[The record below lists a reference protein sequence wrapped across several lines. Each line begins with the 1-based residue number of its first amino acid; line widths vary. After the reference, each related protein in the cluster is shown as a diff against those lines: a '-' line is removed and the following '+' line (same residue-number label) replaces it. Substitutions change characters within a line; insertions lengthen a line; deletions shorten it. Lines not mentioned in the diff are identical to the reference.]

1 MAPLTF
7 ALPKGRLLDPAL
19 QLLSSMGIRGLEVDT
34 RRLLLTDAER
44 DLRFIFLKP
53 ADIPTYVEY
62 GAADLGIVGKDIL
75 AEQQPDV
82 YEPIDLGFG
91 FCRLVVAEPRE
102 LWERDDPT
110 KWSWVRVATKYPALT
125 EHYFS
130 DRGIQVEMIHLDGSI
145 ELAPLVGLAERIVDL
160 VQSGETLRANG
171 LVEVAEI
178 MTSTARLIVNRD
190 SLKTAPARVN
200 ALIGSMRGGAGV
212 IRRQPRHLGAGRGP
226 IATVRRRGRADVIL
240 VEEIVAGVRVKERHG
255 APRVL
260 TLRSG
265 RPLRRR
271 LAVTAGDGAAGG
283 RGGGHHHARSVYRGR
298 IRRFHRRARHVLAH
312 DGCPGLSSARK
323 SAAGARGPR
332 PRQGDAYPSTVLMT
346 VIPARVAGVKEIVL
360 VSPPSPDKSL
370 NPAVLAAARVAG
382 VTEAYRIGGAQAVA
396 ALAYGTETIRRVD
409 KIVGP
414 GNIYV
419 ALAKGRVFGDVGI
432 DMIAGPSEV
441 MVVADASADPGW
453 AADLLAQAEHDPMAR
468 AVLLTPSRALIDA
481 VAAAAERQLAALPR
495 REIAEAALRAH
506 GALVLTRSLEEA
518 VEVAN
523 LLAPEHL
530 ELQVADPD
538 GLLAQVRNAGA
549 VFLGRYTPEVVGDYV
564 AGPNHVLPT
573 GVTARFASALGTE
586 DFVKRLSVIQY
597 APAGL
602 RDAGPHLAEL
612 ARVEGLDGHGAAAAI
627 RIEST
632 GDHR

>member
-1 MAPLTF
+1 
-7 ALPKGRLLDPAL
+7 
-19 QLLSSMGIRGLEVDT
+19 
-34 RRLLLTDAER
+34 
-44 DLRFIFLKP
+44 
-53 ADIPTYVEY
+53 
-62 GAADLGIVGKDIL
+62 
-75 AEQQPDV
+75 
-82 YEPIDLGFG
+82 
-91 FCRLVVAEPRE
+91 
-102 LWERDDPT
+102 
-110 KWSWVRVATKYPALT
+110 
-125 EHYFS
+125 
-130 DRGIQVEMIHLDGSI
+130 
-145 ELAPLVGLAERIVDL
+145 
-160 VQSGETLRANG
+160 
-171 LVEVAEI
+171 
-178 MTSTARLIVNRD
+178 
-190 SLKTAPARVN
+190 
-200 ALIGSMRGGAGV
+200 V
-212 IRRQPRHLGAGRGP
+212 IRRLDTATLGAPGVARMLDRP
-226 IATVRRRGRADVIL
+226 PAAVDADIHRR
-240 VEEIVAGVRVKERHG
+240 VEEIVAGVRDKGDAALLEFTERFD
-255 APRVL
+255 RVAL
-260 TLRSG
+260 TPG
-265 RPLRRR
+265 E
-271 LAVTAGDGAAGG
+271 LAVTAGEMETAEGAVGAATM
-283 RGGGHHHARSVYRGR
+283 RALRYAADR
-298 IRRFHRRARHVLAH
+298 IERFHRESAPHSWRMTDALGSRLGQEVRPLDRVAVYVPGGRA
-312 DGCPGLSSARK
+312 
-323 SAAGARGPR
+323 
-332 PRQGDAYPSTVLMT
+332 AYPSTVLMT
-346 VIPARVAGVKEIVL
+346 AIPARVAGVKEIVL

-453 AADLLAQAEHDPMAR
+453 VAADLLAQAEHDPMAR

-538 GLLAQVRNAGA
+538 ALLAQVRNAGA

-573 GVTARFASALGTE
+573 GGTARFASALGTE

-602 RDAGPHLAEL
+602 RDAGPHVAEL